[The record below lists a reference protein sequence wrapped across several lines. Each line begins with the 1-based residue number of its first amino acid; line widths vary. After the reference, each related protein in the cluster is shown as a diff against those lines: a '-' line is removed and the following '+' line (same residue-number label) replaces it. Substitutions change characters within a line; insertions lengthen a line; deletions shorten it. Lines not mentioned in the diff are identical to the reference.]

1 MKKLHTRRGFTLVEL
16 LVVIAIIGIL
26 VGLLLP
32 AVQAA
37 REAARRMQCSN
48 NLKQL
53 GLAALNYESAH
64 KLFPMGHAHKGHL
77 DSAGGRGGTAFF
89 WSAMIL
95 PFIEGQNL
103 YNQFDFRFPVFNNNN
118 PAWGNNNNEVCK
130 QTVPWARCPSDI
142 APETRRWG
150 GAVHKAEIATTSYMA
165 NGGSFYNSL
174 STHENTR
181 SDYANG
187 MSFRQSGIRIADV
200 TDGTSNTIMFSE
212 RTWRVHRD
220 SNLFGMINQ
229 RFGYARGRTSHGHAQ
244 GIYEMNPAP
253 IGTWGSLQTAASSLH
268 VGGANFALVDGS
280 VHFISE
286 NINHTYRG
294 RKETGGFWRTTIDG
308 VRLRDDPYDSR
319 NGGVGYGTYQRLW
332 SRGDGLVIDTEL

>member
-1 MKKLHTRRGFTLVEL
+1 MSKSRQSTRGFTLVEL

-53 GLAALNYESAH
+53 GLAALNYEAAH
-64 KLFPMGHAHKGHL
+64 KRFPMGHAHRGHL
-77 DSAGGRGGTAFF
+77 DPAGGRGGTAFF
-89 WSAMIL
+89 WSALIL
-95 PFIEGQNL
+95 PFIEASNV
-103 YNQFDFRFPVFNNNN
+103 YNEFDFRFPVFNNNN
-118 PAWGNNNNEVCK
+118 PTTWGNRNNEVCK
-130 QTVPWARCPSDI
+130 TLLPWARCPSDI
-142 APETRRWG
+142 APPTRRWG

-174 STHENTR
+174 STNERTR
-181 SDYANG
+181 ADYANG
-187 MSFRQSGIRIADV
+187 MSFRQSGIRIADD
-200 TDGTSNTIMFSE
+200 TDGTSNTIMYSE
-212 RTWRVHRD
+212 RTWRVTRD
-220 SNLFGMINQ
+220 SNLYGMINQ
-229 RFGYARGRTSHGHAQ
+229 ARGYAQGRTSHGHNQ

-268 VGGANFALVDGS
+268 TGGCNFAFVDGS

-286 NINHTYRG
+286 NIHHTYRG
-294 RKETGGFWRTTIDG
+294 TKAQGGFNG
-308 VRLRDDPYDSR
+308 VRSDPFDVA
-319 NGGVGYGTYQRLW
+319 NEGAGYGTYQRLW
-332 SRGDGLVIDTEL
+332 SRNDGWTISEEF